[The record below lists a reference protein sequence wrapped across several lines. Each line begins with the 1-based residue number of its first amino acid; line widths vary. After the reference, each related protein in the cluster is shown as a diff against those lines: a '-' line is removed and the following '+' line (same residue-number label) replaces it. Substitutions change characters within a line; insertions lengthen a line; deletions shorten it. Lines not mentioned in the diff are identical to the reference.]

1 MKNLNNLSFEQIKNN
16 RFLSATSMI
25 SIMLVVFAIVV
36 MFNFALNSIIT
47 YPQSFANMKSAGA
60 AIDIRSEEYRKNL
73 LSFIIILSVI
83 VISIMTV
90 TILFITSTFQILLKK
105 AIEIWRYYEQWEPT
119 KLR

>member
-36 MFNFALNSIIT
+36 MSNFALNSIIT

-73 LSFIIILSVI
+73 LSFIINIICYSNFDYDCYNLI
-83 VISIMTV
+83 
-90 TILFITSTFQILLKK
+90 
-105 AIEIWRYYEQWEPT
+105 YYEYVSNIAQKKP
-119 KLR
+119 